1 MRPGEVSELLQIP
14 PSSLRR
20 YVTEFGEYL
29 STSAQQSKRRDYTD
43 QDIATIARIRE
54 LTAQGLTSEDIKPQL
69 DKTVVQ
75 DQDQETA
82 LTLPI
87 VIQKFQDLT
96 HQLETIQDQANQQA
110 QQLEKLRTWAAL
122 PWWKRLFTRP
132 PQ

>member
-20 YVTEFGEYL
+20 YVSEFGEYL
-29 STSAQQSKRRDYTD
+29 SPNAQQSKRRDYTD

-69 DKTVVQ
+69 EKTVDQ

-96 HQLETIQDQANQQA
+96 RQLETIQDQASQQA
-110 QQLEKLRTWAAL
+110 QQLEKLKSWAAL

-132 PQ
+132 PE